1 MQEREDKK
9 NDCYAG
15 PLVTDEDIR
24 RFSESDKKSRKVG
37 LLVTVAFHLFL
48 IIVFLII
55 SISRVVRQ
63 EISFVSDQQLSERLR
78 QEEDDKKESIREIAR
93 SQLDDQIAG
102 RPVQQ
107 YRAVAVQ
114 GNAPLKDDRNTNAD
128 KLYKDAEDLQ
138 QRIKNAAKLDSSD
151 GVDDIPLSAGV
162 KKEENAP
169 KYKGPSVLHWSL
181 DGRSAFHLPI
191 PVYKCRGG
199 GDVTV
204 MIMVGRNGYVKSAAI
219 VDGSSVGD
227 ECIRNAALAAAR
239 RSRFSVSD
247 RAPQPQTGQITYRF
261 IRQ

>member
-1 MQEREDKK
+1 MQEKEDKK
-9 NDCYAG
+9 NLCTG
-15 PLVTDEDIR
+15 PLVTEEDIR

-37 LLVTVAFHLFL
+37 LLVTVAFHLLL

-63 EISFVSDQQLSERLR
+63 EISFVSDQQLSERLQ
-78 QEEDDKKESIREIAR
+78 QEEIDKKESIREAAR
-93 SQLDDQIAG
+93 SQLDDQLAG

-114 GNAPLKDDRNTNAD
+114 RNTPLKDDRNTNAD

-138 QRIKNAAKLDSSD
+138 QRIKNAAKLDNND
-151 GVDDIPLSAGV
+151 GVDDVPSSGRAV
-162 KKEENAP
+162 REENAP

-204 MIMVGRNGYVKSAAI
+204 RISVGRNGYVRGAVI
-219 VDGSSVGD
+219 VEGSSVGD
-227 ECIRNAALAAAR
+227 ECIRNAALAAAK

-247 RAPQPQTGQITYRF
+247 AAPEPQTGQITYRF
-261 IRQ
+261 IEQ